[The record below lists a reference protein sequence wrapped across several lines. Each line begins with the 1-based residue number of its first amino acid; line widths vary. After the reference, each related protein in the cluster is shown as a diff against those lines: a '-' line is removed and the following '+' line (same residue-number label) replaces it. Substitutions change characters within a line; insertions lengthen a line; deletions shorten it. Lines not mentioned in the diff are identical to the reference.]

1 MLVLTRKTNEQI
13 IIADNIRI
21 TVVSIQGR
29 QVRIGIEAPNEIPI
43 FREEVFRAKYG
54 NGDDE
59 QSPHECERDE
69 PAGLVTRGA
78 AASKF

>member
-1 MLVLTRKTNEQI
+1 MLVLTRKINEQI

-29 QVRIGIEAPNEIPI
+29 QVRIGIEAPTEVPI
-43 FREEVFRAKYG
+43 FREEVFRAKNG

-59 QSPHECERDE
+59 HGLHECEQDE
-69 PAGLVTRGA
+69 PARLVTRGA
-78 AASKF
+78 AAAKY